1 MEGWLSGRKHLTA
14 NEAVRNGTGVR
25 ISHLPLNITEAPARE
40 LRDEI
45 SEVLRNGTGKLT
57 CKRAD
62 HWPIMMKDWRYCFK
76 GWTSRNKYI
85 AGREAMRDASV
96 TVPAAPS
103 VIDGLTAPKGLGTM
117 EACCDVSQM

>member
-1 MEGWLSGRKHLTA
+1 MAEWLRSQFAKLSFAGSNPA
-14 NEAVRNGTGVR
+14 P
-25 ISHLPLNITEAPARE
+25 ISNITETPARE

-45 SEVLRNGTGKLT
+45 SEVLRNGTGKQ
-57 CKRAD
+57 
-62 HWPIMMKDWRYCFK
+62 WPIMVKDWRYCFK

-103 VIDGLTAPKGLGTM
+103 VSDGLTAPQGLGTM
-117 EACCDVSQM
+117 EACCDVSQMLESSHAWQCD

>member
-45 SEVLRNGTGKLT
+45 SIGTQKRHGEAAAHRWCGAQLT
-57 CKRAD
+57 KRRTDTAFTPKQIHSRTRGNARCKRN
-62 HWPIMMKDWRYCFK
+62 R
-76 GWTSRNKYI
+76 TSSTI
-85 AGREAMRDASV
+85 SD
-96 TVPAAPS
+96 
-103 VIDGLTAPKGLGTM
+103 
-117 EACCDVSQM
+117 

>member
-76 GWTSRNKYI
+76 GLEIPKLIHSRTRGNARCKRNRTSSTI
-85 AGREAMRDASV
+85 SE
-96 TVPAAPS
+96 
-103 VIDGLTAPKGLGTM
+103 
-117 EACCDVSQM
+117 